1 MKKWQVAL
9 LVVAGTLVV
18 LVVGAGTAFYV
29 MVYKP
34 LVSANMYV
42 GVGERLESRITK
54 KAPYDPPADGRLTA
68 DQVTRFLAVR
78 ERVEARL
85 GSAAATARAEH
96 DALMREPRGPTSRA
110 VRAALGNIGGAYMQ
124 AKQAQFEAF
133 NDVGFSKA
141 EYEWVRAR
149 VYPAAGLELVQLRV
163 REILDDP
170 GNLDHVVGIT
180 RHSSGAADPRDR
192 ALVEPYRSRLARG
205 LVLEFFDL

>member
-1 MKKWQVAL
+1 MKKWQIAL
-9 LVVAGTLVV
+9 LVAAGTVVV
-18 LVVGAGTAFYV
+18 LVLGAGTAFYV

-34 LVSANMYV
+34 LMSANLYV
-42 GVGERLESRITK
+42 GVGERLESRIIR

-78 ERVEARL
+78 ERVEAGL
-85 GSAAATARAEH
+85 GSALATARAEH
-96 DALMREPRGPTSRA
+96 DALLREPRGPTSRA
-110 VRAALGNIGGAYMQ
+110 VRAAMGHIGGAYMQ

-133 NDVGFSKA
+133 NEVGFSKS

-170 GNLDHVVGIT
+170 GNLDHIVGIT
-180 RHSSGAADPRDR
+180 RQSPNGADERDS
-192 ALVEPYRSRLARG
+192 ALVGPYRSRLARG